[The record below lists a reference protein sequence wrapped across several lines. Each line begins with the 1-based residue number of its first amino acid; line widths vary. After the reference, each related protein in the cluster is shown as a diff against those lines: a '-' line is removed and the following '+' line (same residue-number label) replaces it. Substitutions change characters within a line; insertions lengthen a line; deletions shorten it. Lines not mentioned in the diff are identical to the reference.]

1 MAKILVVDDS
11 EMARGELI
19 GLLSG
24 DGHEVISAS
33 HGREGLEKFLAT
45 PDLSLIVSDINMPIM
60 DGLSMLEEIAKAA
73 PDHKVP
79 AVIVSSDANVEQKDR
94 GRKVGVLAWVLK
106 PINAKA
112 FVAGVQSILQRSG
125 RVGAAHRE

>member
-11 EMARGELI
+11 EMARQEVL

-24 DGHEVISAS
+24 DGHEVIQAS

-45 PDLSLIVSDINMPIM
+45 AGLSLIVSDINMPIM

-73 PDHKVP
+73 PGHKVP

-106 PINAKA
+106 PINGKA
-112 FVAGVQSILQRSG
+112 FISGVQAILQRAAQ
-125 RVGAAHRE
+125 VGASTRE